1 MDKDVHMDRDT
12 HRLVHFLKYN
22 EIATD
27 LDIHMLGIFDVRGA
41 MKRAKNYGYTI
52 KTKNSGFLWNRNTTY
67 YLKTQ
72 ENEYPK

>member
-1 MDKDVHMDRDT
+1 MAPPMDRDT

-22 EIATD
+22 EIATG

-41 MKRAKNYGYTI
+41 IKRAKNHGYTI
-52 KTKNSGFLWNRNTTY
+52 KTKNSGFLWNRSTTY

-72 ENEYPK
+72 E

>member
-41 MKRAKNYGYTI
+41 MKRAKNHGYTI
-52 KTKNSGFLWNRNTTY
+52 KTK
-67 YLKTQ
+67 K
-72 ENEYPK
+72 

>member
-1 MDKDVHMDRDT
+1 MAPPMDRDT

-27 LDIHMLGIFDVRGA
+27 LDIHMLGIFDVRSA
-41 MKRAKNYGYTI
+41 MKRAKNHGYTI
-52 KTKNSGFLWNRNTTY
+52 KTRSSGFLWNQNTTY

-72 ENEYPK
+72 E